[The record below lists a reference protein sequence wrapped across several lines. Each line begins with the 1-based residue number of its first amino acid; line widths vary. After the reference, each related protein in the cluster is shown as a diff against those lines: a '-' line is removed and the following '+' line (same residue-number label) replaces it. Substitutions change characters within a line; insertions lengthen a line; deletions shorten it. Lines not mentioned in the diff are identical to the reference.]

1 MSRLSTALAA
11 ASLLLPALAGAQTP
25 PPASPAKPPSAAP
38 ANTAPAKP
46 AAPSPSLD
54 ATPPAATPPGAELD
68 PATRDLVRREV
79 ERAKEDMRDE
89 IRAEIQGAQSAREFL
104 ETTAP
109 AGDRPKLEFLQLNG
123 YLRTRGELFDN
134 LDLRRDLD
142 RSGYYLF
149 PRPLIDPA
157 HRGTLTSA
165 NMRFRVEPTLNVS
178 EQVRVMGQL
187 DLLDDLVLGQTPQ
200 GGLLS
205 RSDATNRTFDAR
217 TQVPPE
223 NGVNSDRSSLVV
235 KRAWAEVQT
244 PVGLLSFGR
253 MPSSWG
259 MGLLAHA
266 GNGIDDDLGDSVDR
280 LQFALMPLDT
290 RVGKFVLVPM
300 YEFVSTGVT
309 SSDPARNR
317 GIGQPFDRDQF
328 DDARA
333 LGLKIVHEDTAEE
346 MKRKLDRNEAST
358 SFGAWYMYKT
368 QTYEFSGFA
377 NPTTLPS
384 EGQPADVGT
393 TGNSGLGTAV
403 RRDAYAHV
411 LDLWARRES
420 RRFHLEAEF
429 AGVLGQIGNADTT
442 PLGQTPIGPVLL
454 RQFGGAL
461 NAGWKLADG
470 KLTIGGEAGFA
481 SGDTN
486 PGLGNRPGRVN
497 SGATAG
503 SPQGNGA
510 RCGRDPISGGTIC
523 DVDGEQ
529 FASGDKVLDIRNF
542 RFNPAYRVDLVLWRE
557 ILQGVTDA
565 WYLKPTLRYE
575 LLEGLAAKAA
585 IVYSQAMYASSTP
598 SGTAR
603 PLGIEADLGLSYHS
617 DDGFQFWVDYGVL
630 QPLSGLEYGNA
641 TGHTS
646 LSRGHALRSGLA
658 VKF

>member
-25 PPASPAKPPSAAP
+25 PPESPAKPPPAAPANAAP
-38 ANTAPAKP
+38 ANTPPAKP
-46 AAPSPSLD
+46 ATPSPSLG

-104 ETTAP
+104 ETTTP
-109 AGDRPKLEFLQLNG
+109 AGDRPKLDFLQLNG

-187 DLLDDLVLGQTPQ
+187 DLLDNLVLGQTPQ

-205 RSDATNRTFDAR
+205 RSDTTTRTFDAT

-290 RVGKFVLVPM
+290 RVGKFVLVPI

-309 SSDPARNR
+309 SSDPSRNR

-346 MKRKLDRNEAST
+346 MKRRLDRNEASS

-384 EGQPADVGT
+384 EGQPANVGT
-393 TGNSGLGTAV
+393 NGNSGLGTPV

-420 RRFHLEAEF
+420 RRFHVEAEF

-442 PLGQTPIGPVLL
+442 PLGQSPIGPVLL

-461 NAGWKLADG
+461 NGGWKLADG
-470 KLTIGGEAGFA
+470 KLTVGGEAGFA

-486 PGLGNRPGRVN
+486 PGLGNRPGR
-497 SGATAG
+497 GTAACG
-503 SPQGNGA
+503 S
-510 RCGRDPISGGTIC
+510 DPISGGRSC

-529 FASGDKVLDIRNF
+529 FAPGDKVLDIRNF
-542 RFNPAYRVDLVLWRE
+542 RFNQAYRVDLVLWRE

-575 LLEGLAAKAA
+575 LLEGLVAKAA
-585 IVYSQAMYASSTP
+585 LVYSQAIYASSTP

-603 PLGIEADLGLSYHS
+603 PLGIEADFGLSYHS
-617 DDGFQFWVDYGVL
+617 DDGFMAWVDYGVL
-630 QPLSGLEYGNA
+630 QPLSGLEYQNA
-641 TGHTS
+641 TAHAS